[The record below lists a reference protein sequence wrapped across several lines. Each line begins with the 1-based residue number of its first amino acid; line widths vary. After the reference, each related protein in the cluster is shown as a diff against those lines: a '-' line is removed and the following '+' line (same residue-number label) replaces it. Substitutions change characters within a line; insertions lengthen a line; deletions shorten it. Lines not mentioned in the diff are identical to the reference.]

1 MMGVATASVTSA
13 ILARVFLFA
22 RMISFKNSDPVFLPE
37 RITQAALS
45 RNNARVIAAISR
57 LKGLFLGLIAPRTA
71 ARALLS
77 NRPQNGA
84 WIAGFH
90 QAMTRRLRGPRSAL
104 CGLVSNRP
112 QKRSLDR
119 RVPSSDDSA
128 ASRAAIGPLRAG
140 NYINP
145 RVMKKSH
152 TSPLRAAGLTP

>member
-45 RNNARVIAAISR
+45 RNNAHVIAAISR
-57 LKGLFLGLIAPRTA
+57 LKGLFLDLIAPRTA

-104 CGLVSNRP
+104 CGLSAHHLFESDLEFVHLFL
-112 QKRSLDR
+112 RSDR
-119 RVPSSDDSA
+119 HPNMGWPD
-128 ASRAAIGPLRAG
+128 GPAVRDVDLF
-140 NYINP
+140 
-145 RVMKKSH
+145 
-152 TSPLRAAGLTP
+152 L

>member
-45 RNNARVIAAISR
+45 RNNAHVIAAISR
-57 LKGLFLGLIAPRTA
+57 LKGLFLDLIAPRTA

-84 WIAGFH
+84 WIAGSCP
-90 QAMTRRLRGPRSAL
+90 AVSPVYRGPQSAL
-104 CGLVSNRP
+104 CGLAWENDLRNSFGNSGREDNP
-112 QKRSLDR
+112 EYGTPGLARG
-119 RVPSSDDSA
+119 SA
-128 ASRAAIGPLRAG
+128 L
-140 NYINP
+140 
-145 RVMKKSH
+145 
-152 TSPLRAAGLTP
+152 LL